1 MKDRQFMVIL
11 GLVVAAGL
19 VMGLIASRMTGRAPA
34 VETASTDNA
43 TSAKRSVPEPYT
55 VEVPTETQPD
65 ALSQSSG
72 AQSQNGE
79 PTTTDQDA
87 PPMQG
92 PTNGDPPPVA
102 TPAPTDAGGEPS
114 Q

>member
-1 MKDRQFMVIL
+1 MKDRQFMVLL

-19 VMGLIASRMTGRAPA
+19 VMGLIAFRVTGPAPA
-34 VETASTDNA
+34 VQSASAGGA
-43 TSAKRSVPEPYT
+43 TGKNPAVPEPYT
-55 VEVPTETQPD
+55 VDVPTETQPD
-65 ALSQSSG
+65 TQPLASD

-79 PTTTDQDA
+79 PVATDKDA

-92 PTNGDPPPVA
+92 PTNNDPPQA
-102 TPAPTDAGGEPS
+102 AAAPTADAGGEPS